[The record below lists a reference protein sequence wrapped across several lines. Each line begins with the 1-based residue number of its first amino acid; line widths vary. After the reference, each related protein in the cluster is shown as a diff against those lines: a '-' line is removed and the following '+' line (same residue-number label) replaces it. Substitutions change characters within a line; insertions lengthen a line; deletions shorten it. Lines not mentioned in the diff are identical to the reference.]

1 MTRKQKERVQTMKQF
16 ETSKTYAAT
25 MDGEMREFDDTIRV
39 IKRTAKTL
47 IYIETAWTGAE
58 SEAKK
63 ARIKA
68 DENGEY
74 IKPDGN
80 YAGARVIWAA

>member
-1 MTRKQKERVQTMKQF
+1 MKQF
-16 ETSKTYAAT
+16 ETGMTYAAT
-25 MDGEMREFDDTIRV
+25 MDGETRDFEDTIRV
-39 IKRTAKTL
+39 VKRTAKT
-47 IYIETAWTGAE
+47 ITYIETAWTGAE

-74 IKPDGN
+74 IKPGGN
-80 YAGARVIWAA
+80 YTGARIIRAA

>member
-1 MTRKQKERVQTMKQF
+1 MRRF
-16 ETSKTYAAT
+16 ETGKTYAAT
-25 MDGEMREFDDTIRV
+25 MNGETRDFEDTIRV
-39 IKRTAKTL
+39 VKRTAKTL
-47 IYIETAWTGAE
+47 TYIEAAWMGEE
-58 SEAKK
+58 SEAKR